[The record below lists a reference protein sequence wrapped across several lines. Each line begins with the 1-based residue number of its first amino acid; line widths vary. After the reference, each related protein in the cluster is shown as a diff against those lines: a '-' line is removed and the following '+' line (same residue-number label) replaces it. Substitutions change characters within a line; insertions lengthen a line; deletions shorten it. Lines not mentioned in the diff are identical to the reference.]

1 MSFRIEKKFFIKK
14 ENLFDFKKELFSKNF
29 KKLYQP
35 RLVSSIYFDNNHL
48 DMFNESVEGLTP
60 RKKIRLRNYPNLNS
74 SFFLLENKISSI
86 EGRFKTSK
94 KMSKNKFEYFIKNG
108 ILDKTYGTCKPI
120 IKIVY
125 LREYLAAKDIRI
137 TIDTKINYN
146 LFNKKE
152 IKEDQNIIVELKTT
166 IDKNLDELLENL
178 PYQETRFSKYCNGL
192 EIFKKD

>member
-60 RKKIRLRNYPNLNS
+60 RKKIRVRNYPNLNS

-146 LFNKKE
+146 NFNKKE

>member
-60 RKKIRLRNYPNLNS
+60 RKKIRVRNYPNLNS

-137 TIDTKINYN
+137 TIDTKIN
-146 LFNKKE
+146 
-152 IKEDQNIIVELKTT
+152 
-166 IDKNLDELLENL
+166 
-178 PYQETRFSKYCNGL
+178 
-192 EIFKKD
+192 

>member
-108 ILDKTYGTCKPI
+108 ILDKTYGACKPI

>member
-60 RKKIRLRNYPNLNS
+60 RKKIRVRNYPNLNS

-108 ILDKTYGTCKPI
+108 ILDKTYGACKPI

>member
-60 RKKIRLRNYPNLNS
+60 RKKIRVRNYPNLNS

>member
-60 RKKIRLRNYPNLNS
+60 RKKIRVRNYPNLNS

-108 ILDKTYGTCKPI
+108 ILDKTYGICKPI